1 MAKSKKKSARSSFM
15 ILQKLPT
22 KTKAKKSKKKSK
34 KEHKHKKKSKKLFS
48 VKAKDLP
55 STGRDGGGGKIVA
68 VNSRGEHVVMGAR
81 APPNAQMNPVQMLR
95 YLATTNY
102 ASIQKKYK
110 KLKDEKSSSSSSSSI
125 SSSE

>member
-48 VKAKDLP
+48 VKAKDL
-55 STGRDGGGGKIVA
+55 
-68 VNSRGEHVVMGAR
+68 
-81 APPNAQMNPVQMLR
+81 
-95 YLATTNY
+95 
-102 ASIQKKYK
+102 
-110 KLKDEKSSSSSSSSI
+110 
-125 SSSE
+125 